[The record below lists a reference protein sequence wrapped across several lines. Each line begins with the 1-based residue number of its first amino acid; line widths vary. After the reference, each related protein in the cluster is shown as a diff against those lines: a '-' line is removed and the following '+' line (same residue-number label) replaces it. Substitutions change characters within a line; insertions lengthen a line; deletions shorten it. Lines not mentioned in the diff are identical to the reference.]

1 MAQAG
6 VAQAGVA
13 QAGVARGAVGPEAD
27 AAHLVGWRRLQL
39 QYEVGAPLRWTPATQ
54 LDPCNS
60 WTPATQLGRCS
71 LCGGV
76 FG

>member
-1 MAQAG
+1 MLPCGTNGA
-6 VAQAGVA
+6 
-13 QAGVARGAVGPEAD
+13 ARFKAD

-39 QYEVGAPLRWTPATQ
+39 QYEVGRRLVEPLQR
-54 LDPCNS
+54 N
-60 WTPATQLGRCS
+60 WTPATQLGRCI

>member
-1 MAQAG
+1 MLPCGTNGA
-6 VAQAGVA
+6 
-13 QAGVARGAVGPEAD
+13 ARFKAD

-39 QYEVGAPLRWTPATQ
+39 QYEVGTPLGWTPISQ
-54 LDPCNS
+54 LDPCS